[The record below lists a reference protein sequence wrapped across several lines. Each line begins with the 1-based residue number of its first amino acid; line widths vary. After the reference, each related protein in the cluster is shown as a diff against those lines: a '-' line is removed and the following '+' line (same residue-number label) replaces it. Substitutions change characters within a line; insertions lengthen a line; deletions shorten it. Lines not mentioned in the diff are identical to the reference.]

1 MLSTVIAVLGTL
13 LGAVVAGVLQ
23 HRTARTTR
31 SEARGDHRRDRE
43 LEAITALTSA
53 VAGHRRAMAVREG
66 LRLSGA
72 KQEDIAAARAESH
85 ATRSTIEAPWVQVS
99 ILVPSLA
106 AAAEE
111 AVRATLAL
119 RGAPDQ
125 QTLDALR
132 EDALRAADRFVAS
145 AAQHFA

>member
-1 MLSTVIAVLGTL
+1 MLTTVIAVIGTL
-13 LGAVVAGVLQ
+13 LGAVVAGVIQ

-31 SEARGDHRRDRE
+31 SEARDDHRRDRE
-43 LEAITALTSA
+43 LEAVTALASGL
-53 VAGHRRAMAVREG
+53 AGHRRAMSVRDG

-72 KQEDIAAARAESH
+72 APEALAAARAESH
-85 ATRSTIEAPWVQVS
+85 STRSVIEAPRIQVA

-111 AVRATLAL
+111 ATRAAFAL

-125 QTLDALR
+125 QTLDTLR
-132 EDALRAADRFVAS
+132 EEAVTAGNRFVT
-145 AAQHFA
+145 AAARYFA